1 MDQEKKKAL
10 QEVIL
15 DAIGAKAK
23 EVETIEIRIL
33 YKPSQTADE
42 PKQS

>member
-1 MDQEKKKAL
+1 MEEKKEAL

-15 DAIGAKAK
+15 KAIGAEAK

-33 YKPSQTADE
+33 YKPSKADE

>member
-1 MDQEKKKAL
+1 MKDEKKEAL

-15 DAIGAKAK
+15 EAIGADAE

-33 YKPSQTADE
+33 YKPSKAKGKPE
-42 PKQS
+42 QS